1 MNKEGGGRRASRRGR
16 PLPPRSPGR
25 SALAEGHGRV
35 GANTL
40 DRLESPHPALRAT
53 FAGERGS
60 DFLCNAPLVKSSC
73 GGRLLD
79 GHFEAELLEPL
90 DAAQCNR
97 LAALRVQV
105 RGAEVLEVGAV
116 LEHPVDGKQNR
127 VGNCDGST
135 FAAPASGQAVVAG
148 REEGRLATPRTN

>member
-1 MNKEGGGRRASRRGR
+1 MATESCVET
-16 PLPPRSPGR
+16 SP
-25 SALAEGHGRV
+25 SLTCTTV
-35 GANTL
+35 I
-40 DRLESPHPALRAT
+40 
-53 FAGERGS
+53 
-60 DFLCNAPLVKSSC
+60 LCNAPLVKTSC

-90 DAAQCNR
+90 DAPQCNR

-127 VGNCDGST
+127 VGDCNAST
-135 FAAPASGQAVVAG
+135 FPSPPRSKAVVAG
-148 REEGRLATPRTN
+148 REEVRLATPRPNSPHRYFDHIRP